1 MGCHDQRWAHRLRRF
16 SALLMA
22 HRDGRPP
29 AGHVYLTRPGLGPG
43 DAETAA
49 VSRTLI

>member
-22 HRDGRPP
+22 PIATIGLRP
-29 AGHVYLTRPGLGPG
+29 VMFTLCGLG